1 VAASSLILASTG
13 SQAATKLFNVV
24 LTVAIFLAALGIIF
38 VVAGKVRGRA
48 ERPLTIFICLA
59 PAVILATAGLIVPAI
74 KTILNSFTNK
84 AASDQKLTL
93 VNGKLVPV
101 QTKNVGLHNYKIA
114 FTDPDTRAT
123 LIRTLLW
130 IIIVPLVSV
139 AVGLLIALLTDR
151 MKRPGLAKTMIF
163 LPTAISFVGASVIWK
178 LVYDAPVYNQNGSP
192 GTQTGLLSK
201 IAIAFGWDHPPNW
214 LLNSPLN
221 TYLLMVILIW
231 IQAGFAMVVLGAALK
246 AIPEEILEAARIDG
260 ATGARLFRTVQI
272 PMIRNTLVV
281 VTTTITIAS
290 LKVFDIVFTVTGGN
304 FKTDVLADLVFNDL
318 FVTNITGQGS
328 ALAVILF
335 LCVLPLVGYNVVQI
349 RRERATR

>member
-1 VAASSLILASTG
+1 
-13 SQAATKLFNVV
+13 
-24 LTVAIFLAALGIIF
+24 
-38 VVAGKVRGRA
+38 
-48 ERPLTIFICLA
+48 
-59 PAVILATAGLIVPAI
+59 
-74 KTILNSFTNK
+74 
-84 AASDQKLTL
+84 
-93 VNGKLVPV
+93 
-101 QTKNVGLHNYKIA
+101 
-114 FTDPDTRAT
+114 
-123 LIRTLLW
+123 
-130 IIIVPLVSV
+130 
-139 AVGLLIALLTDR
+139 
-151 MKRPGLAKTMIF
+151 M
-163 LPTAISFVGASVIWK
+163 
-178 LVYDAPVYNQNGSP
+178 
-192 GTQTGLLSK
+192 
-201 IAIAFGWDHPPNW
+201 AFGWNHPPNW

-335 LCVLPLVGYNVVQI
+335 LCVLPLVAYNVVQI